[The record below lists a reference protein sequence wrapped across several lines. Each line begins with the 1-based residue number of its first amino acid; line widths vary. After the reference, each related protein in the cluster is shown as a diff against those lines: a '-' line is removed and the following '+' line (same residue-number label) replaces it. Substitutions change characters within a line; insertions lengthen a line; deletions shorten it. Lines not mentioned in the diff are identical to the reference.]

1 MQSSINHKE
10 VFTYLKS
17 IKYKIGFFLAFLVQT
32 TLLFKQD
39 IHSTKFLPMF
49 VGMLFITLTVNLSLY
64 AVFFLA
70 FRKKEFYRPAF
81 FTMILSA
88 IAIYIALNYQ
98 ALYERIGV
106 IMNTILVEHLWP
118 FRFVKV
124 SLIDGNLLWTFML
137 ALYIGIFL
145 MIYGNWFVRHKKL
158 QDGFWKI
165 ERQLMYTGLG
175 LYGVLAILVFIFTH
189 FTFVGS
195 NYMYIENSLRYV
207 DKIVDYYDDIG
218 EKENF
223 AIKDLKYFND
233 VGSLKSFYGAP
244 IFKNRVATGKNKI
257 EFYNS
262 AYYLIE
268 DLERNGFH
276 DIPAMKYEDISRFH
290 DWLQISYN
298 LNLRKSLVSE
308 KKLWYTEITPTVLS
322 SKHEEEEVLRH
333 SVLYIKQGK
342 SGGYYA
348 YFTLDRTFK
357 DHKVNYIYNL
367 FFVLFHV
374 FYIGFF
380 IYLLNIHRKNN
391 LSKKYKIEA

>member
-1 MQSSINHKE
+1 
-10 VFTYLKS
+10 
-17 IKYKIGFFLAFLVQT
+17 
-32 TLLFKQD
+32 
-39 IHSTKFLPMF
+39 
-49 VGMLFITLTVNLSLY
+49 
-64 AVFFLA
+64 
-70 FRKKEFYRPAF
+70 
-81 FTMILSA
+81 
-88 IAIYIALNYQ
+88 
-98 ALYERIGV
+98 
-106 IMNTILVEHLWP
+106 MNTIFVEYLWP
-118 FRFVKV
+118 YRFVKV

-158 QDGFWKI
+158 KDGFWKI

-207 DKIVDYYDDIG
+207 DKIVDYYDEIG
-218 EKENF
+218 ERQNF
-223 AIKDLKYFND
+223 ALKELKHFD
-233 VGSLKSFYGAP
+233 DISSLKSFYGAP

-257 EFYNS
+257 EFYNA

-268 DLERNGFH
+268 DLEKNGFH
-276 DIPAMKYEDISRFH
+276 DLPPMKYEDITRFH

-298 LNLRKSLVSE
+298 LNLKKSLIKE

-322 SKHEEEEVLRH
+322 AKHEEEEVLRH
-333 SVLYIKQGK
+333 SVLYIKQDK
-342 SGGYYA
+342 AGGYYA

-380 IYLLNIHRKNN
+380 IYLLNIHRKSN